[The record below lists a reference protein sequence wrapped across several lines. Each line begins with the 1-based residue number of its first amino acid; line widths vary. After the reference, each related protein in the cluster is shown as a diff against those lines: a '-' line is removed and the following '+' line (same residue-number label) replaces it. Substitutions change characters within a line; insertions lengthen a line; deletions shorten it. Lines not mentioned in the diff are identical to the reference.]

1 ELDKQLAHLSEQA
14 EVAKQY
20 NALQAELAT
29 TQGLLW
35 LTKRNE
41 AAASRARYNREIERL
56 GIELEA
62 ETAKLRDAEKRLEAL
77 RDEHYR
83 AGDALHSA
91 QGALYESNAEVARL
105 ELEISHVRENRQ
117 RIEQAI
123 ANLQAQIEA
132 AEGQLAAAQT
142 NLEAWRSSSAE
153 AQQRLTE
160 AEAVVAEEA
169 EKLPVAEEAYRASH
183 LRRDES
189 QRALGQLE
197 QAHQVESTKVDHA
210 TRVLEQLSAREER
223 LRQEQASLPA
233 ADDEGLAR
241 LADESRTME
250 RTLEARRAELA
261 ATETAL

>member
-62 ETAKLRDAEKRLEAL
+62 ETAKLREAEKRLELL

-83 AGDALHSA
+83 AGDAMHAA

-105 ELEISHVRENRQ
+105 ELEINHVRKTRN

-123 ANLQAQIEA
+123 ANVAAQIEA
-132 AEGQLAAAQT
+132 GESQLAGAHK
-142 NLEAWRSSSAE
+142 NLDDW
-153 AQQRLTE
+153 
-160 AEAVVAEEA
+160 
-169 EKLPVAEEAYRASH
+169 RAS
-183 LRRDES
+183 S
-189 QRALGQLE
+189 E
-197 QAHQVESTKVDHA
+197 Q
-210 TRVLEQLSAREER
+210 
-223 LRQEQASLPA
+223 
-233 ADDEGLAR
+233 
-241 LADESRTME
+241 
-250 RTLEARRAELA
+250 
-261 ATETAL
+261 